1 MHNQTGNCHIYIY
14 IYIYNIQGA
23 CAHSAGPVYGFVSLW
38 CVGLILFWFW
48 DQILCEKPT
57 CGDRFQI
64 LFISCKIQ
72 PGASKMVPKC
82 SQKGRK
88 WSQKGPTWSQ
98 QGPKWSQKG
107 PTLTKRAPLVT
118 KMLPKGAKMEPEGPN
133 LAQNGAERE
142 PKNTDKSMP
151 EKRSAPGRS
160 PSTGVLDFWSL
171 FCRKGRSGDLFWR
184 LFLCIFPPKMWSK
197 IVDFCVVCSLLFMCF
212 PNPILESIFGGSRCQ
227 PMLKSLILDPFW
239 FHRGATPP
247 TLKRHFRQK
256 RLQKSSNPNYGEPP
270 GADLG
275 AIWRQKRYEGDF
287 VLIWSSLCCGFYR
300 FRTKSGC
307 IF

>member
-1 MHNQTGNCHIYIY
+1 M
-14 IYIYNIQGA
+14 
-23 CAHSAGPVYGFVSLW
+23 
-38 CVGLILFWFW
+38 GLILFWFW

-64 LFISCKIQ
+64 LFISCKTQ

-142 PKNTDKSMP
+142 PKNIDKFTPGPDAVRRGACWPWKCLRVSFQHAP
-151 EKRSAPGRS
+151 FPAVNLLFAIFFFFPRRIPSWIPPFPSLVGRVLVTPGRTFGCFRVVVFS
-160 PSTGVLDFWSL
+160 VCFCGVLFDDF
-171 FCRKGRSGDLFWR
+171 
-184 LFLCIFPPKMWSK
+184 
-197 IVDFCVVCSLLFMCF
+197 
-212 PNPILESIFGGSRCQ
+212 
-227 PMLKSLILDPFW
+227 
-239 FHRGATPP
+239 
-247 TLKRHFRQK
+247 
-256 RLQKSSNPNYGEPP
+256 
-270 GADLG
+270 
-275 AIWRQKRYEGDF
+275 
-287 VLIWSSLCCGFYR
+287 
-300 FRTKSGC
+300 
-307 IF
+307 